1 MNKKL
6 VSFALAAMLTA
17 TCFARTDS
25 DDKKPII
32 RHRKENQQARI
43 RQGEKS
49 RQLTRGEAR
58 HIEKK
63 EHALN
68 HEERD
73 MRKMNNGKLTKKDR
87 KTLNQQQNQLSKQI
101 YKDKHNKRKRG

>member
-17 TCFARTDS
+17 TGFARTDN
-25 DDKKPII
+25 DKKPETIH
-32 RHRKENQQARI
+32 HRKMNQQARI

-49 RQLTRGEAR
+49 GQLTRGETR

-63 EHALN
+63 ERALN

-73 MRKMNNGKLTKKDR
+73 MRKMDGGKLTKQDR